1 MEAAQS
7 SKETRVFPRRLHN
20 RAPPSRVTSRGYCGL
35 EEMCIQLPRCADGM
49 VFSLGQSTS
58 KCCVL
63 LVPLRI
69 DFSIQFAHG

>member
-35 EEMCIQLPRCADGM
+35 EEMYPG
-49 VFSLGQSTS
+49 
-58 KCCVL
+58 
-63 LVPLRI
+63 VPMAWFLAWANQPANVA
-69 DFSIQFAHG
+69 FY